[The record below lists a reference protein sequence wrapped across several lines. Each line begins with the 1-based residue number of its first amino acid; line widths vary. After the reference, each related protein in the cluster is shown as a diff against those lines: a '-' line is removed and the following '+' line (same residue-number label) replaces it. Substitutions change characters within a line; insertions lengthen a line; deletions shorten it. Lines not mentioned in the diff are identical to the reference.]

1 MPLSRTLSL
10 SGIAAALALCLA
22 LFLQHHESLLPY
34 LSFNPLTPN
43 SLTPNPPSDY
53 SPDRIFNYPTEPPPP
68 ILGIHLDH
76 STSRIGIFQ
85 NRTLHLFPDS
95 HNLTAIPAYV
105 SFNEGTTPLVGSAA
119 KEQAE
124 KNSRDTVYDLISII
138 GRNFS
143 DHRLQDDI
151 KSLPYEIVERNNKPY
166 IRVRGLWRDEFYTPE
181 QVYSFIFQ
189 DLKRLAEN
197 NVNETV
203 EYVVVTVPTY
213 FDAER
218 REAIKN
224 AAAIAGLYVVRVLTE
239 SIATGEAY
247 WSGYDDVGR
256 EDPRRWKEECNLV
269 FYHHGEGES
278 YAVVMEYDFGVYD
291 VLAVVKESDIHPD
304 GDSKTEK
311 INTSDKTEESLPD
324 VQNTGQKPLTALT
337 ELEDPVVNLLNALLK
352 PAKIEKQTVE
362 GIFIT
367 GNRTQVTLLEPKISA
382 YFPDKQVIS
391 NPDIHPDE
399 AIVRGASI
407 IANVLA
413 IGPDVCPGL
422 MEMTV
427 VSLGIETAHGAFA
440 KILPRWS
447 VIPNIKRIL
456 FSTVRDNQEKVV
468 INIYEGDRAIARGNK
483 FLGMFEL
490 ANLPRRP
497 KGELDIEVGVEV
509 TPSWGV
515 IVRAKELESGK
526 EAKIVLDTQMHMYTG
541 EELDLLGEEAE
552 ERKEEDLRWLENAR
566 MEIEHGGEATRFDVQ
581 LKD

>member
-1 MPLSRTLSL
+1 MPLSRTLPL
-10 SGIAAALALCLA
+10 LGIAAALALCLA
-22 LFLQHHESLLPY
+22 LFLQHQESLLPY
-34 LSFNPLTPN
+34 LSFNPLTPD
-43 SLTPNPPSDY
+43 SLTPKPPSDY
-53 SPDRIFNYPTEPPPP
+53 FLDRLSNYPDEPLPP

-85 NRTLHLFPDS
+85 DRTLHLFPDS

-105 SFNEGTTPLVGSAA
+105 SFYEGTTPLVGSAA

-124 KNSRDTVYDLISII
+124 KNSRDTVYDLISLI

-151 KSLPYEIVERNNKPY
+151 KSLPYEIVEQNNKPY
-166 IRVRGLWRDEFYTPE
+166 IRVRGLWRDELYTPE

-197 NVNETV
+197 NLNETV
-203 EYVVVTVPTY
+203 QYVVVTVPTY

-218 REAIKN
+218 KEAIKN
-224 AAAIAGLYVVRVLTE
+224 AAAIAGLDVVRVLTE

-247 WSGYDDVGR
+247 RSGYEDVGR
-256 EDPRRWKEECNLV
+256 EDPRRWRWREECILV

-278 YAVVMEYDFGVYD
+278 YAVVMEYDLGVYET
-291 VLAVVKESDIHPD
+291 LAVVRESNIHPD
-304 GDSKTEK
+304 GDSKTET
-311 INTSDKTEESLPD
+311 IGISDKTKESLPD
-324 VQNTGQKPLTALT
+324 VQNTGQKPLTAPT
-337 ELEDPVVNLLNALLK
+337 ELGNPVFNLLNALLRT
-352 PAKIEKQTVE
+352 AKIEKQTVE

-367 GNRTQVTLLEPKISA
+367 GNRSQVTLLEPKISA

-413 IGPDVCPGL
+413 IEPDVCPCL
-422 MEMTV
+422 MDMT
-427 VSLGIETAHGAFA
+427 SSHGAFA

-447 VIPNIKRIL
+447 VLPNIKRIL

-483 FLGMFEL
+483 FLGVFEL
-490 ANLPRRP
+490 ADLPRRP

-526 EAKIVLDTQMHMYTG
+526 EEKIVLDTQMHMYTG